1 MKKGKYYRHSLAR
14 DLDIFII
21 KILADN
27 LTYLTL
33 RVAFIQRVNGK
44 VLGLDTIKIKHL
56 DLKEWKE
63 LPENDDD
70 SGNLIQ

>member
-1 MKKGKYYRHSLAR
+1 MKKGKYYRHSLAK

>member
-33 RVAFIQRVNGK
+33 RVAFIQRINGK
-44 VLGLDTIKIKHL
+44 VLTLDTIKIKHL
-56 DLKEWKE
+56 DLKDWQEIYQ
-63 LPENDDD
+63 DDD
-70 SGNLIQ
+70 DGGNLIQ